1 MGFVCVM
8 DRTVGR
14 TTQRLLLRGDACVV
28 SALVCRAAGTTH
40 PNLTYPGAVARP
52 YLSFG
57 LEDVAAE
64 HVALAVAGDVA
75 EDLQVLGV
83 VRHVEDPGDTAAG
96 QHWLPSAAARCRRRT
111 VFVVVFFFVIG
122 YL

>member
-1 MGFVCVM
+1 MRYGQ
-8 DRTVGR
+8 DSGSYHPASPPAWRR
-14 TTQRLLLRGDACVV
+14 LRGERTCV
-28 SALVCRAAGTTH
+28 SRRPGQRT
-40 PNLTYPGAVARP
+40 LTYPGAVARP

-96 QHWLPSAAARCRRRT
+96 RHWLPSAAARGRRRT